1 MIASDA
7 IGYLASALVLAAFCM
22 REMIP
27 LRAVAVCSNIAFLI
41 YGLALGL
48 VPVWLLHAVLMPI
61 NCWRLWEGISQS
73 LHHGTTLARHSSASG
88 PERMARATVWNP
100 ATVSPKKNRAGFDE
114 GPGIAK

>member
-48 VPVWLLHAVLMPI
+48 VPVWLLHAVLLPI
-61 NCWRLWEGISQS
+61 NSWRLWEGISQS
-73 LHHGTTLARHSSASG
+73 FHSGMILPRLGAASG
-88 PERMARATVWNP
+88 PKWMSRQDISQQEKRV
-100 ATVSPKKNRAGFDE
+100 
-114 GPGIAK
+114 